1 MPTINLAPTCDN
13 RTLTLTERLDVAPGR
28 LMLALASY
36 VPALVDLPES
46 GLQTYLTHASKH
58 KSKVTVRY
66 DDPGVG
72 RLAMPPIVTDKKGNV
87 EDLTMVCQP
96 HLWNWVKAVVCS
108 SHYTDCD
115 ISNCHPV
122 LIVQMC
128 EQHGLPCEL
137 LKRYIEQRSTLIAET
152 GLKKS
157 TFKKLFFSCVLYHP
171 QCTEGQLARK
181 LKKFGLDREPELF
194 TQLRSE
200 MCTASEHLLS
210 LYPCYVEAA
219 EDSKGASY
227 FNLPGTAFSLMIQTA
242 EKRCILALY
251 DYWTRQSVHCGALI
265 HDGLHV
271 DKDAATDA
279 HLQPASD
286 YIYTHTGYRVQL
298 EYKQWEAH
306 PAYEQAVI
314 VNDAMDCLA
323 HVQGLLEGRIVRC
336 DQRVWFRDS
345 THQWHADEKDVLR
358 LIANAVSHMHIFGH
372 DAAHCLHSI
381 SRNTQSQ
388 CGVGSMLTVA
398 KQVFAT
404 APECPSFID
413 DIRRENV
420 GKLCFS
426 DGYWDFE
433 KAAFVPDMIDT
444 LARVPIAFP
453 ARVQSDIDEVDRRVI
468 DPILGELRDSMLTW
482 FSRGVAGHVTD
493 KAFGMWLGERNS
505 GKSVLIG
512 LLELALGRE
521 LVMTLNAETFMV
533 KHNADPDTSKALGF
547 LLQCEHARLVFTNE
561 CEVDGQKKLNGALLK
576 KFASGGDSI
585 TARAL
590 YQNACTFKLAGR
602 LCMAANDAPDITPA
616 DAVQTLD
623 YFQCPRVFVRLDDE
637 RVKTDPM
644 YMAQDDTIKAYCCEE
659 SVRAAMIHL
668 LLDAYGQRV
677 RTAQMDTLRSEFT
690 NGVDDREQFYELF
703 ETTKSDYDALPVS
716 QVAAAVRDA
725 GISALLGATIG
736 GPRLTDVM

>member
-1 MPTINLAPTCDN
+1 
-13 RTLTLTERLDVAPGR
+13 
-28 LMLALASY
+28 
-36 VPALVDLPES
+36 
-46 GLQTYLTHASKH
+46 
-58 KSKVTVRY
+58 
-66 DDPGVG
+66 
-72 RLAMPPIVTDKKGNV
+72 
-87 EDLTMVCQP
+87 
-96 HLWNWVKAVVCS
+96 
-108 SHYTDCD
+108 
-115 ISNCHPV
+115 
-122 LIVQMC
+122 
-128 EQHGLPCEL
+128 
-137 LKRYIEQRSTLIAET
+137 
-152 GLKKS
+152 
-157 TFKKLFFSCVLYHP
+157 
-171 QCTEGQLARK
+171 
-181 LKKFGLDREPELF
+181 
-194 TQLRSE
+194 
-200 MCTASEHLLS
+200 
-210 LYPCYVEAA
+210 
-219 EDSKGASY
+219 
-227 FNLPGTAFSLMIQTA
+227 
-242 EKRCILALY
+242 
-251 DYWTRQSVHCGALI
+251 
-265 HDGLHV
+265 
-271 DKDAATDA
+271 
-279 HLQPASD
+279 
-286 YIYTHTGYRVQL
+286 
-298 EYKQWEAH
+298 
-306 PAYEQAVI
+306 
-314 VNDAMDCLA
+314 
-323 HVQGLLEGRIVRC
+323 
-336 DQRVWFRDS
+336 
-345 THQWHADEKDVLR
+345 
-358 LIANAVSHMHIFGH
+358 
-372 DAAHCLHSI
+372 
-381 SRNTQSQ
+381 
-388 CGVGSMLTVA
+388 
-398 KQVFAT
+398 
-404 APECPSFID
+404 
-413 DIRRENV
+413 
-420 GKLCFS
+420 
-426 DGYWDFE
+426 
-433 KAAFVPDMIDT
+433 MIDT

-512 LLELALGRE
+512 LLELALGR
-521 LVMTLNAETFMV
+521 
-533 KHNADPDTSKALGF
+533 DTSKAAF
-547 LLQCEHARLVFTNE
+547 LLQCKHARLVFTNE